1 MLCRL
6 WNVRPENNS
15 CGSLLFED
23 VLFDMS
29 IFHGEFVAVLDDRLH
44 VFCTNWAR
52 NK

>member
-15 CGSLLFED
+15 SRSLLFED

-44 VFCTNWAR
+44 VFCANWAR
-52 NK
+52 NE

>member
-6 WNVRPENNS
+6 WNVRPERNS
-15 CGSLLFED
+15 SRSLLFED
-23 VLFDMS
+23 VTFDMT
-29 IFHGEFVAVLDDRLH
+29 IFHGEFVAVVDDRSH